1 MTDNKTKKAEEHQ
14 YLSQADLDDI
24 FMAGMST
31 DDEVFA
37 DTPGEAL
44 AAKSVITQDSDT
56 IIDQA
61 ELEALLAA
69 LGDDEILSD
78 EPPKPAVKKE
88 PAAPKEDKVLSQEDI
103 DAMLAALG
111 G

>member
-1 MTDNKTKKAEEHQ
+1 MTDNKTKKAEEHH
-14 YLSQADLDDI
+14 YVSQADLDALL
-24 FMAGMST
+24 AGMSQ
-31 DDEVFA
+31 DNEVFA
-37 DTPGEAL
+37 DTPDEAQ
-44 AAKSVITQDSDT
+44 AAKGVLTENSVTN
-56 IIDQA
+56 IDQT

-69 LGDDEILSD
+69 MGEDEIFPD